1 MSNAWMDMKNRNK
14 SLLKQFVTEMKEA
27 GATGTIDVHFSGSG
41 DSGDV
46 DEPNL
51 TPEQKAIV
59 EKLGYEFAYGGGW
72 RYIDGEYQETA
83 PDIKKTLLSIISEAI
98 PFDYVNNEGG
108 HGTVYLDIDA
118 MAVRIEGYQRIE
130 SYENVNDEF

>member
-1 MSNAWMDMKNRNK
+1 MSDAWEEMKIRNK

-27 GATGTIDVHFSGSG
+27 GAIGSIKVSFNGHG

-46 DEPNL
+46 EKPEL

-59 EKLGYEFAYGGGW
+59 EKLGYEFEYGGGW
-72 RYIDGEYQETA
+72 RYVDGKYVEIA
-83 PDIKKTLLSIISEAI
+83 PDIKKTLLSIISKAI

-108 HGTVYLDIDA
+108 YGSVYLDIDA
-118 MAVRIEGYQRIE
+118 TTVRIEGYERIE
-130 SYENVNDEF
+130 IVENVNYEF

>member
-1 MSNAWMDMKNRNK
+1 MSDAWDEMKNRNK

-27 GATGTIDVHFSGSG
+27 GAIGSIEVSFSGSG

-46 DEPNL
+46 EKPDL

-59 EKLGYEFAYGGGW
+59 EKLGYEFEYGGGW
-72 RYIDGEYQETA
+72 RYVDGKYVETA

-108 HGTVYLDIDA
+108 YGSVYLDIDA
-118 MAVRIEGYQRIE
+118 TTVRIEGYQRIE
-130 SYENVNDEF
+130 SYENMNDEF